1 VSGRLIPS
9 IALAGLL
16 AAYVLGVVRLDRR
29 AAQRSRGRRLLHAAG
44 FGGGVLLVAAA
55 LSPPVD
61 RLADTSVAAHMA
73 QHLVL
78 LVAAPPLLVWAAPLP
93 ALATALPRRLRPAL
107 GASAAMFTSRRIR
120 IATMVVATELH
131 VGLMVG
137 WHAPPL
143 YDAAASSEAIHALE
157 HASFL
162 LSGLLFWSCVLR
174 LARRGAGGCAIAL
187 GATVAAS
194 VQSAV
199 LGILL
204 TLSTT
209 PWYAS
214 SGRPAFGLTPVADQQ
229 AAGAEMWVVAG
240 GIYVVA
246 AGILA
251 AGIVRSAE
259 PRTVPAPARTEAA
272 GVSGAGIAERS

>member
-1 VSGRLIPS
+1 V
-9 IALAGLL
+9 ALAALL
-16 AAYVLGVVRLDRR
+16 AAYVVGVVRLDRR
-29 AAQRSRGRRLLHAAG
+29 ASQRRRVRRLLHAAG
-44 FGGGVLLVAAA
+44 FAAGVLLVAAA

-78 LVAAPPLLVWAAPLP
+78 LVAAPPLLVWSEPLA

-107 GASAAMFTSRRIR
+107 GASAAVFTSRRIG
-120 IATMVVATELH
+120 IAAMVVATELH

-143 YDAAASSEAIHALE
+143 YDAAASGEAIHALE

-174 LARRGAGGCAIAL
+174 LARRGAGGCAVAL
-187 GATVAAS
+187 AATIAAS
-194 VQSAV
+194 VQSAL

-204 TLSTT
+204 TLSTA
-209 PWYAS
+209 PWYATD
-214 SGRPAFGLTPVADQQ
+214 GRPAFGLTPVADQQ

-240 GIYVVA
+240 GVYVVA

-251 AGIVRSAE
+251 AGIVRSGE
-259 PRTVPAPARTEAA
+259 PRAVAPPARTEPI
-272 GVSGAGIAERS
+272 GVSGAGIAERR